1 MASRGRA
8 LYLLQVLLAARGFTT
23 AMDFTHSAIALKI
36 APSPASVGAGVQV
49 LRSLPTPELEAVGPF
64 VFLDQFG
71 PAAPPPGGVP
81 AHPHAG
87 IEVISYLLSGEND
100 HRDSLGN
107 QGTIAAG
114 GAQWF
119 SSGRGMLHAEML
131 RGGDDGLMNTVQLW
145 TRQPAAFDDQPPRY
159 GAFAADDVPQVDLPG
174 AHIKLLS
181 GELALY
187 FAAPGPMRL
196 QGPAQL
202 IHITL
207 APGASATLPL
217 KPSHEIAVYVLTGVA
232 AIGGEQA
239 SRAELALL
247 RPAPT
252 VTLENP
258 GSTPLDALLLGGE
271 RAPRPLVFRGPY
283 VFNSSE
289 AIEQA
294 YSDYVEGRMGRL
306 DGAPF

>member
-1 MASRGRA
+1 M
-8 LYLLQVLLAARGFTT
+8 T
-23 AMDFTHSAIALKI
+23 ATDVAYKVVALKI
-36 APSPASVGAGVQV
+36 APSQASVGAGVRV
-49 LRSLPTPELEAVGPF
+49 LRSLPTPALEAVGPF

-71 PAAPPPGGVP
+71 PGAPPPGGVP

-100 HRDSLGN
+100 HRDSFGN
-107 QGTIAAG
+107 SDTLTAG
-114 GAQWF
+114 GAQWS
-119 SSGRGMLHAEML
+119 SSGRGMIHAEML
-131 RGGDDGLMNTVQLW
+131 RGGADGLMNTVQLW

-159 GAFAADDVPQVDLPG
+159 GVVAAADVPQTAIAG
-174 AHIKLLS
+174 ARIKLLS
-181 GELALY
+181 GDMALY
-187 FAAPGPMRL
+187 FAEPGPIRL

-202 IHITL
+202 VHITL
-207 APGASATLPL
+207 APGASVTLPTE
-217 KPSHEIAVYVLTGVA
+217 PSHELAVYVLAGA
-232 AIGGEQA
+232 ASIGGEEV

-247 RPAPT
+247 HPAPS

-258 GSTPLDALLLGGE
+258 GAAPLDALLLGGE

-294 YSDYVEGRMGRL
+294 YADYVEGRMGRL

>member
-1 MASRGRA
+1 MT
-8 LYLLQVLLAARGFTT
+8 TT
-23 AMDFTHSAIALKI
+23 AVAEKTIALKI
-36 APSPASVGAGVQV
+36 APTQASVGAGAAV
-49 LRSLPTPELEAVGPF
+49 LRSLPTPALEAVGPF

-71 PAAPPPGGVP
+71 PDRPPPGGVP

-100 HRDSLGN
+100 HRDSFGN
-107 QGTIAAG
+107 AGTITAG
-114 GAQWF
+114 GAQWI
-119 SSGRGMLHAEML
+119 SSGRGMLHAEIL
-131 RGGDDGLMNTVQLW
+131 RGGEDGLMQTMQLW

-159 GAFAADDVPQVDLPG
+159 GSATADNVPQIALPG

-181 GELALY
+181 GELGQY
-187 FAAPGPMRL
+187 FGEPGPIRL

-202 IHITL
+202 IHIAL
-207 APGASATLPL
+207 APGGSVTLPL
-217 KPSHEIAVYVLTGVA
+217 EPSHEMAVYVLAGSV
-232 AIGGEQA
+232 AIGGEEA

-247 RPAPT
+247 HPAPT

-258 GSTPLDALLLGGE
+258 GATPTDVLLLGGK

-289 AIEQA
+289 AIEKA
-294 YSDYVEGRMGRL
+294 CSAYVEGRMGRL

>member
-1 MASRGRA
+1 M
-8 LYLLQVLLAARGFTT
+8 TT
-23 AMDFTHSAIALKI
+23 TDVAEKTIALKI
-36 APSPASVGAGVQV
+36 APTPASVGDGVAV
-49 LRSLPTPELEAVGPF
+49 LRTLPTPALEAVGPF

-71 PAAPPPGGVP
+71 PGKPPPGGVP

-100 HRDSLGN
+100 HRDSFGN
-107 QGTIAAG
+107 AGTITAG
-114 GAQWF
+114 GAQWI
-119 SSGRGMLHAEML
+119 SSGRGMLHAEIL
-131 RGGDDGLMNTVQLW
+131 RGGDDGLMHTVQLW
-145 TRQPAAFDDQPPRY
+145 TRQPARCDDQPPCY
-159 GAFAADDVPQVDLPG
+159 DSVAADDVPRIALPG
-174 AHIKLLS
+174 AQIKLLS

-187 FAAPGPMRL
+187 FGEPGPIRPR
-196 QGPAQL
+196 GPAQL
-202 IHITL
+202 IHIAL
-207 APGASATLPL
+207 APRASVTLPL
-217 KPSHEIAVYVLTGVA
+217 EPSHEMAVYVLAGAV
-232 AIGGEQA
+232 AIGGEEA

-247 RPAPT
+247 RPAPS

-258 GSTPLDALLLGGE
+258 GATPTHVLLLGGE

-283 VFNSSE
+283 VFNSTE

>member
-1 MASRGRA
+1 MIPADI
-8 LYLLQVLLAARGFTT
+8 ARK
-23 AMDFTHSAIALKI
+23 SIALKI
-36 APSPASVGAGVQV
+36 SPSSATIGAGVAV

-71 PAAPPPGGVP
+71 PDKPPPGGVP

-100 HRDSLGN
+100 HRDSFGN
-107 QGTIAAG
+107 QGTIRGG
-114 GAQWF
+114 GAQWIT
-119 SSGRGMLHAEML
+119 SGRGMLHAEIL
-131 RGGDDGLMNTVQLW
+131 RGGADGLMNTVQLW

-159 GAFAADDVPQVDLPG
+159 GAVAAGDVPQVALPG
-174 AHIKLLS
+174 AYIKLLS
-181 GELALY
+181 GELAP
-187 FAAPGPMRL
+187 FFGESGPIRL
-196 QGPAQL
+196 EGPAQL
-202 IHITL
+202 IHMAL
-207 APGASATLPL
+207 APGGSVTLPL
-217 KPSHEIAVYVLTGVA
+217 KPSHEMAVYVLAGA
-232 AIGGEQA
+232 ASVGGEDV

-247 RPAPT
+247 SPAPS

-258 GSTPLDALLLGGE
+258 GAVPLDILLLGGE